1 MENIITIQEFDPKNI
16 VLNNPTQN
24 THGGTVIPVHYQC
37 PRRGKIPFILK
48 PPKCELPY
56 GVSQFPTADKV
67 LKGEENKVNYSLN
80 LSFNGFDNDFEKNPE
95 IGMFFKKW
103 KKMETHIHKE
113 LVKNS
118 KKFLKDNIKSVD
130 VMEKMC
136 WPIVKH
142 SKDKDGE
149 VTNKYPPTFSIKLP
163 RYGKDG
169 AEPLFSTKLITKQGN
184 EARLVVGPTNKEEN
198 EINVYEA
205 MPRYSEVRTLIQC
218 TALQKVAKLSMSFK
232 TIQVKVTPGKNQ
244 ISGNAFADDSDDD
257 DEPAT
262 KAPVTEDSD
271 SDEAEVEDKADD
283 KADGDESSEA
293 EVESDS
299 D

>member
-1 MENIITIQEFDPKNI
+1 MENIITIEEFDPTNI
-16 VLNNPTQN
+16 ILNNPTKN

-67 LKGEENKVNYSLN
+67 VKGEENKVNYSLN
-80 LSFNGFDNDFEKNPE
+80 ISFAGFDNQFAKNPKV
-95 IGMFFKKW
+95 GMFYQKW
-103 KKMETHIHKE
+103 KKMESHIHKQ

-118 KKFLKDNIKSVD
+118 KKYLKDNIKSMD

-149 VTNKYPPTFSIKLP
+149 ITNKYPPTFSIKLP

-169 AEPLFSTKLITKQGN
+169 AEPRFSTNLINDQGGESKLT
-184 EARLVVGPTNKEEN
+184 VGPTNKELN
-198 EINVYEA
+198 EFNVYESF
-205 MPRYSEVRTLIQC
+205 PRYSEIRTLIQC
-218 TALQKVAKLSMSFK
+218 TSLQKVAKLSMSFK
-232 TIQVKVTPGKNQ
+232 AIQVKVFPGKNQ
-244 ISGNAFADDSDDD
+244 ISGNAFADDSDDET
-257 DEPAT
+257 EPAA
-262 KAPVTEDSD
+262 KAPVEESEDAGGEDAAGEDSGD
-271 SDEAEVEDKADD
+271 ESDEAEVED
-283 KADGDESSEA
+283 
-293 EVESDS
+293 SDS